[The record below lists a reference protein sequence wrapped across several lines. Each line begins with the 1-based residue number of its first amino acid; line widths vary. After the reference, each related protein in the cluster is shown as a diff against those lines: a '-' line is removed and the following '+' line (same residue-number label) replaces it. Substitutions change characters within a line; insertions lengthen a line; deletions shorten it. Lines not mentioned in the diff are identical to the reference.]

1 MKKLGL
7 ILGVFI
13 AMQGGL
19 WGALPPLYQG
29 LAELKAVLNNNQL
42 SQQLQSGEVITS
54 IKKTDIGYQITT
66 NQHTL
71 DANVVYKEQAQ
82 PGPAQFDIKF
92 TNLKPVK

>member
-1 MKKLGL
+1 MKKFGL
-7 ILGVFI
+7 ILGAFM

-29 LAELKAVLNNNQL
+29 LAELKAILNNSQL
-42 SQQLQSGEVITS
+42 SQQLQAGEVITS
-54 IKKTDIGYQITT
+54 IKKTDHGYQIIT

-71 DANVVYKEQAQ
+71 DANVVFKEQAQ

-92 TNLKPVK
+92 SNLKPLK